1 MAAVFG
7 NHPGQVEHFQCPI
20 YIDARE
26 GRNQTFSARITADG
40 VSCYIY
46 GDLRTY
52 VPLNSGLDRID
63 GSGMVDHIEL
73 RSRSLQGWL

>member
-1 MAAVFG
+1 MAAAVG
-7 NHPGQVEHFQCPI
+7 SQPGQVEHFQCPI

-26 GRNQTFSARITADG
+26 GRNQTFSAQITAGG

-52 VPLNSGLDRID
+52 VPPNSGLDRID
-63 GSGMVDHIEL
+63 GSGMVDQIEL
-73 RSRSLQGWL
+73 RSRSL